1 MTEKNA
7 ELVRIAPKSIACPDN
22 ADGLGPSAAA
32 PARRA
37 GGVGRKV
44 WGALGLA
51 TFGLGA
57 VGAVLPVLPTT
68 PFILLA
74 AFCFARSSQ
83 RLDAWFHGTALYRVV
98 FSGYMGRRMMIV
110 RAKLS
115 LLVPVSVLMALG
127 MYFTSGIPLLRAII
141 AVVWAAHIAYFGLW
155 VKTDRAGA

>member
-1 MTEKNA
+1 MTEKNT
-7 ELVRIAPKSIACPDN
+7 ELVRIAPKSIACPDD
-22 ADGLGPSAAA
+22 AGGLGSSAAA
-32 PARRA
+32 PARHA

-51 TFGLGA
+51 AFGLGA

-68 PFILLA
+68 PLILLA

-98 FSGYMGRRMMIV
+98 FSGYMERRMMSV

-115 LLVPVSVLMALG
+115 LLVPVSALMALG

-141 AVVWAAHIAYFGLW
+141 AVVWAAHIVYFGFW